1 MSKTVLRA
9 ESATEAYTLLEREVF
24 GLISTYF
31 RLFKTAQRSQD
42 EYLLI
47 RALPGSDPNR
57 FLPTTYRADRDV
69 IDMLAAADI
78 PTAIV
83 YPTVSDS
90 GNAKMYRDNILAAW
104 RRQPAT
110 QVGRLSGFCYLPGG
124 PEIVNDKLNMYKD
137 VSVVAIE
144 PPDSGALQDIFG
156 HLLENICNENV
167 AYFEYLLKWL
177 AHMMQKPAVRPK
189 TGIAIIGSQ
198 GTGKGVFMDFL
209 RVLLGGDRNCNTT
222 ASSTDTKSFN
232 FALANKVLVV
242 FDEATFAGD
251 RSQSDFMKKLVTEPR
266 LRVEQKGIDAFEV
279 DNFARVLITS
289 NNMHSAVPASLA
301 DRRWLIM
308 ECKAGVPA
316 AKLKALADKIG
327 NNGEVP
333 GAEPNYASWF
343 KHHLMSLDISAFDP
357 VALPMQDTGFDT
369 KLRGLY
375 KDDPITA
382 MWWEWLRDENLTL
395 YRHSSVSIGGG
406 DRQEIDLPLTWRRE
420 VLFADFYAVL
430 EELCKASYANVP
442 ARNRIKGL
450 LLPYGANTVTRAQ
463 HTIYVAL
470 PKPADMLAALQKSAR
485 FDAPISDAQ
494 FEIIAGWSDDEPA
507 APQALPQQ
515 PPPDEPLQPGQ
526 MVPLTIQTIDEF
538 FAEVTKP

>member
-9 ESATEAYTLLEREVF
+9 ESATEAYAILEQEVF

-47 RALPGSDPNR
+47 RALPGSDPSR
-57 FLPTTYRADRDV
+57 FSPTTYRADRDV
-69 IDMLAAADI
+69 IDMLAAAGI

-104 RRQPAT
+104 RRQPRT
-110 QVGRLSGFCYLPGG
+110 QAGRLSGFCYRPGG
-124 PEIVNDKLNMYKD
+124 TEIVSDKLNLYID
-137 VSVVAIE
+137 VSVEAIQ
-144 PPDSGALQDIFG
+144 PPDPSALKDI
-156 HLLENICNENV
+156 LEHMLQNICNGNV
-167 AYFEYLLKWL
+167 AYFDYLIRWL
-177 AHMMQKPAVRPK
+177 AHMMQKPDVRPK

-198 GTGKGVFMDFL
+198 GTGKGVLIDFL
-209 RVLLGGDRNCNTT
+209 RLLLGGDRNCNTT

-232 FALANKVLVV
+232 FALANKVLVA

-251 RSQSDFMKKLVTEPR
+251 RRQSDFMKKLVTEPR
-266 LRVEQKGIDAFEV
+266 LRVEQKGIDAYEV

-289 NNMHSAVPASLA
+289 NNMQSAVPASLA

-308 ECKAGVPA
+308 ECRAGVPA
-316 AKLKALADKIG
+316 AELKALADRIG
-327 NNGEVP
+327 NNGDVP
-333 GAEPNYASWF
+333 GAELNYVSWF
-343 KHHLMSLDISAFDP
+343 KHHLVTMDISDFDP

-375 KDDPITA
+375 KDDPIRA

-395 YRHSSVSIGGG
+395 YRHTSVSIGGG
-406 DRQEIDLPLTWRRE
+406 DRQEIDVPLTWQRE
-420 VLFADFYAVL
+420 VIFADFYAVL

-450 LLPYGANTVTRAQ
+450 LLPYGATTVTRAQ

-470 PKPADMLAALQKSAR
+470 PKPKDLLAVLQKSAR
-485 FDAPISDAQ
+485 FDAPISNGQ
-494 FEIIAGWSDDEPA
+494 LEIIAGWSDEDAEP
-507 APQALPQQ
+507 PQLSTEHA
-515 PPPDEPLQPGQ
+515 PPDTPILPAE
-526 MVPLTIQTIDEF
+526 MVPLTIQTMDEF
-538 FAEVTKP
+538 FAEFSKP